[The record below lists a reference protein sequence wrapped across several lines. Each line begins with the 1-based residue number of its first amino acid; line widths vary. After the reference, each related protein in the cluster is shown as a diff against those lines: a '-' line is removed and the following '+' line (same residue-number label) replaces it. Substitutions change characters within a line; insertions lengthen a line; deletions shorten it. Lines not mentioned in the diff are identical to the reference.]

1 MTWKF
6 LQPVKLLGGGVIVGS
21 GLSVD
26 ENGKISIKMNPTIS
40 IQLTSN
46 QGDSDQSL
54 IGATISVVDSSGT
67 SLLSTT
73 WQGEVVS
80 LDINISTVYTITV
93 GDVTNYKTPDSITST
108 AVAQSD
114 QTHTFL
120 YQTELVSITL
130 VSYLGTPMIGAKV
143 ALDYYETETA
153 VTETIHTYTGP
164 FSVKVPFGKELG
176 VMPAEV
182 TGFNTPMGRGYTASQ
197 AIREYVFKYTF
208 SSTGAYI
215 YTTDNALVASDN
227 WDTSWNAKAVGVAL
241 ITDSYKLLIAPDM
254 LGPMA
259 WSDSTA
265 MVTGLTNYSSSTDA
279 FQDMNGQTNT
289 QYMLAVCSSADYAA
303 GACANYTF
311 KNSKTG
317 YLPSMGE
324 LYLIAINA
332 KKISTCLKAFG
343 GTDLST
349 DDNTQYYWSSTQNTT
364 ITRAFVVGI
373 LNKYDQCISIDQ
385 YKTTGSYY
393 VRPFTPLTF

>member
-1 MTWKF
+1 
-6 LQPVKLLGGGVIVGS
+6 
-21 GLSVD
+21 
-26 ENGKISIKMNPTIS
+26 MNPTIS

-54 IGATISVVDSSGT
+54 IGATINVVDSSGT

-143 ALDYYETETA
+143 NVTYIETM
-153 VTETIHTYTGP
+153 TETIYTYTGT
-164 FSVKVPFGKELG
+164 FSVKVAFGKQLYVG
-176 VMPAEV
+176 SGEV
-182 TGFNTPMGRGYTASQ
+182 TGFNTPMGSQYTACQ

-215 YTTDNALVASDN
+215 YTTDNALVSSDN

-259 WSDSTA
+259 WSNSTA
-265 MVTGLTNYSSSTDA
+265 MVTGLTNYSSSTNA

-324 LYLIAINA
+324 LYLTSLNA

-343 GTDLST
+343 GTALST
-349 DDNTQYYWSSTQNTT
+349 DNSAQYYWSSTQNTT
-364 ITRAFVVGI
+364 NTCAFGMGI
-373 LNKYDQCISIDQ
+373 LNANDQYISTYQ

-393 VRPFTPLTF
+393 VRPFGPLTF

>member
-1 MTWKF
+1 MTWKSP
-6 LQPVKLLGGGVIVGS
+6 QPVKLLGGGVIVGS

-26 ENGKISIKMNPTIS
+26 ENGKISVKMNPTIS

-54 IGATISVVDSSGT
+54 LGATISVVDSSGT
-67 SLLSTT
+67 SLLNTT

-120 YQTELVSITL
+120 YQTELVTITL
-130 VSYLGTPMIGAKV
+130 VSYLGTPMIGTKV
-143 ALDYYETETA
+143 NVTYMETLA
-153 VTETIHTYTGP
+153 ETIYTYTGT
-164 FSVKVPFGKELG
+164 FSVKVAFGKDLYVG
-176 VMPAEV
+176 PGEV
-182 TGFNTPMGRGYTASQ
+182 TGFNTPMGYQYTARQ
-197 AIREYVFKYTF
+197 ATREYVFTYTF

-254 LGPMA
+254 LGPMV
-259 WSDSTA
+259 WSNSA
-265 MVTGLTNYSSSTDA
+265 AEVTGLTNYSSSTDA

-303 GACANYTF
+303 GACTNYTF
-311 KNSKTG
+311 KNGKTG

-324 LYLIAINA
+324 LYLSGLNA

-349 DDNTQYYWSSTQNTT
+349 DDNAQYYWSSTQNAVTS
-364 ITRAFVVGI
+364 RAFGMGI
-373 LNKYDQCISIDQ
+373 LNKDDCYISLNQ

-393 VRPFTPLTF
+393 VRPFAPLTF

>member
-1 MTWKF
+1 MTWKSP
-6 LQPVKLLGGGVIVGS
+6 QPVKLLGGGVIVGS

-26 ENGKISIKMNPTIS
+26 ENGKISVKMNPTIS

-54 IGATISVVDSSGT
+54 IGATISIVDSSGT
-67 SLLSTT
+67 SLLNTT

-120 YQTELVSITL
+120 YQTELVTITL
-130 VSYLGTPMIGAKV
+130 VSYLGTPMIGTKV
-143 ALDYYETETA
+143 NVTYIETLA
-153 VTETIHTYTGP
+153 ETIYTYTGT
-164 FSVKVPFGKELG
+164 FSVKVPFGKDLYVG
-176 VMPAEV
+176 PGEV
-182 TGFNTPMGRGYTASQ
+182 TGFNTPMGYQYTACQ
-197 AIREYVFKYTF
+197 ATREYVFTYTF

-259 WSDSTA
+259 WSNSTA
-265 MVTGLTNYSSSTDA
+265 EVTGLTSYSGSGSLS
-279 FQDMNGQTNT
+279 DMNGQTNT

-303 GACANYTF
+303 GACTNYTF
-311 KNSKTG
+311 KNGKTG

-324 LYLIAINA
+324 LYQAGLNA
-332 KKISTCLKAFG
+332 KKINTCLEAFG
-343 GTDLST
+343 GTVLRT
-349 DDNTQYYWSSTQNTT
+349 DFMNLQYYWSSTQANNEAYRVCMMSTDT
-364 ITRAFVVGI
+364 APWYNSAT
-373 LNKYDQCISIDQ
+373 
-385 YKTTGSYY
+385 KTTDSCY
-393 VRPFTPLTF
+393 VRPFAPLTF